1 MAKDKKF
8 LRVALLLFFILVAAY
23 INHFANTFHFD
34 DFHTIVNNAGI
45 RKLSNIPRFF
55 VDPTLWSSSVNHQ
68 SIRPLVSVT
77 LAIDY
82 ALGGGLN
89 PFWFHLSTFLWHIG
103 LCAILFF
110 LYKRLLQGRFDSNLI
125 KYMALFGA
133 AWFGIHTAGAETI
146 NYIISRSDVLSTFFI
161 VLSLYMYVAYPHRRK
176 SYWYILPAVIG
187 VFAKET
193 VLVLVILLFFYE
205 ILFEEQLSIGDIF
218 KKANFKK
225 VLRVVGRLL
234 PILIAIL
241 IVQTYT
247 LSKMMDQ
254 SVSYGMS
261 NPYGYYWLTQTYVW
275 FLYFKSFFL
284 PLHLS
289 ADTDLNVI
297 TTIWDRRIF
306 TGIIF
311 IALLLVIV
319 FKTSA
324 HKTTRP
330 VAFGILWF
338 AASLLPTSVAPFA
351 EVMNDHRMYFAFTG
365 LTLAVVTAFATVLI
379 TKWNIP
385 KITAGQKIL
394 LFVTAF
400 LIIILNAY
408 GVFERNKVWRTEES
422 LWHDVTIKSPNNGRG
437 LMNYGLALM
446 AKGNIAEAI
455 NYFER
460 AKQLLPTYSLV
471 YVNLG
476 VAWATL
482 AKHAEADGYFK
493 TAIQLAPNEPTP
505 YSFYS
510 RFLAD
515 VGRTEEAILMADKAL
530 SFYPNEETALNAKM
544 KALQAQQRW
553 DELATTAQQKLA
565 AYPKDPVA
573 LNYASIAKNRVPD
586 DTSKA
591 LISITPKTADDY
603 LNLSLAYYNTGKYAE
618 CIEASEKVLALNP
631 NSADAYNNI
640 CAAYIGLKQ
649 WDKAEEAC
657 RRALSLNANH
667 RLARGNM
674 DWVIKNRP

>member
-1 MAKDKKF
+1 MAKDKTF
-8 LRVALLLFFILVAAY
+8 LRVALLLFLILVAAY
-23 INHFANTFHFD
+23 LNHFGNTFHFD
-34 DFHTIVNNAGI
+34 DFHTIVNNVAI
-45 RKLSNIPRFF
+45 RKLSNIPGFF

-68 SIRPLVSVT
+68 GIRPLVSIT

-82 ALGGGLN
+82 ALGGGLK

-103 LCAILFF
+103 LCVILFL
-110 LYKRLLQGRFDSNLI
+110 LYRRLLQDRFHSNLV
-125 KYMALFGA
+125 KYAALFGA

-161 VLSLYMYVAYPHRRK
+161 VLSLYMYVAYPHKRK
-176 SYWYILPAVIG
+176 SYWYIIPAVIG

-218 KKANFKK
+218 RKANFKK
-225 VLRVVGRLL
+225 VLRVIGRLL
-234 PILIAIL
+234 PIFIAIL
-241 IVQTYT
+241 IVQIYT
-247 LSKMMDQ
+247 LSKMMGQ

-311 IALLLVIV
+311 VALLLVIV
-319 FKTSA
+319 FKTSV

-365 LTLAVVTAFATVLI
+365 LSLAVVTAFAAILTR
-379 TKWNIP
+379 KWNVP
-385 KITAGQKIL
+385 KITGGQKKL
-394 LFVTAF
+394 LFITAF
-400 LIIILNAY
+400 LVIILNAY

-422 LWHDVTIKSPNNGRG
+422 LWHDVTIKSPGNGRG

-446 AKGNIAEAI
+446 AKGNMTEAI
-455 NYFER
+455 HYFER
-460 AKQLLPTYSLV
+460 ARQLLPTYNLV

-476 VAWATL
+476 VAWAAL
-482 AKHAEADGYFK
+482 AKHAEADAHFK
-493 TAIQLAPNEPTP
+493 TAMQLAPNEPAS
-505 YSFYS
+505 YSYYS

-515 VGRTEEAILMADKAL
+515 VGRAEEAIVMADKAL
-530 SFYPNEETALNAKM
+530 SFYPNEEIALNAKL
-544 KALQAQQRW
+544 KALQTLERW
-553 DELATTAQQKLA
+553 DALAAIAQQKLA
-565 AYPKDPVA
+565 AYPNDPVA
-573 LNYASIAKNRVPD
+573 LDYASVAKNRVPG
-586 DTSKA
+586 DTTKA
-591 LISITPKTADDY
+591 LITTTPKTADDY
-603 LNLSLAYYNTGKYAE
+603 LNLSLAYYNTGKYQE
-618 CIEASEKVLALNP
+618 CIEACQKVLELQP

-640 CAAYIGLKQ
+640 CAAYIGLQQ

-657 RRALSLNANH
+657 KRALSLNAGH
-667 RLARGNM
+667 KLAQGNL
-674 DWVIKNRP
+674 DWVIKNKP